1 MNKKAIVYSTA
12 DGSEVVTF
20 ALGAAPNAVV
30 FLNKGEHTKIGV
42 GTFASELHFFS
53 IAQQKELH
61 SIKCSDVGSVNCM
74 STCIRK
80 CASGTSLDREVV
92 RLCAGCQSGAIFIW
106 RLTDHVTEGIEV
118 VELARL
124 RALGPV
130 LCLGIAI
137 DGRLLAAAGESKVC
151 EVWALTE
158 QRPTRAGDLTVT
170 VRRVVGLLASDISSE
185 GICSSDPYMVLKL
198 GNKKFRTTVK
208 KRTLSPTYDESFKF
222 TYSKDELPKQFET
235 IDIVVYDEDYNS
247 PMSFE
252 KDDLLGTARIYV
264 DQVRAPTS
272 VSAADST
279 HQSAL
284 LLSRSARALVGS
296 SGTRCAEERRSRLM
310 SPSMTVRRCPLWRRF
325 P

>member
-1 MNKKAIVYSTA
+1 MGTTA
-12 DGSEVVTF
+12 AVPSQGRVV
-20 ALGAAPNAVV
+20 AVAPP
-30 FLNKGEHTKIGV
+30 
-42 GTFASELHFFS
+42 
-53 IAQQKELH
+53 Q
-61 SIKCSDVGSVNCM
+61 
-74 STCIRK
+74 
-80 CASGTSLDREVV
+80 
-92 RLCAGCQSGAIFIW
+92 
-106 RLTDHVTEGIEV
+106 
-118 VELARL
+118 
-124 RALGPV
+124 
-130 LCLGIAI
+130 
-137 DGRLLAAAGESKVC
+137 GRLHTHL
-151 EVWALTE
+151 
-158 QRPTRAGDLTVT
+158 RRRRA
-170 VRRVVGLLASDISSE
+170 
-185 GICSSDPYMVLKL
+185 
-198 GNKKFRTTVK
+198 
-208 KRTLSPTYDESFKF
+208 
-222 TYSKDELPKQFET
+222 FET